1 LQQTLARHAGPFSI
15 VLAADGLINESPASL
30 GKTFKKIVLENSA
43 QGDPPGVD
51 STALQNLMADFSRR
65 GAYVLL
71 IDRQSGQSFDQR
83 LKRV

>member
-1 LQQTLARHAGPFSI
+1 LQQTLARHGGPFSI

-30 GKTFKKIVLENSA
+30 GKTFKKIVLENA
-43 QGDPPGVD
+43 RQADPSGVD
-51 STALQNLMADFSRR
+51 STQLQNLMADFSRR

-71 IDRQSGQSFDQR
+71 IDRQTGQSFDQR